1 MRWLD
6 YPFYRFIVFFVL
18 GILLGHYLEIS
29 LEFWL
34 PFVGISFLLSIA
46 FFFWKP
52 FKGYSKLLFT
62 SFVLLF
68 FLGLGG
74 AVMILKSDVL
84 PSNHFVKSVV
94 KGEDALLE
102 LQLREQLSSNQY
114 NHRFY
119 ADVTRIDS
127 TQTTGKVL
135 VLFRRADSVKFIAGD
150 QLIVYDDINDA
161 SDSRN
166 PGDFNYKEYLES
178 IDVYG
183 QVYVDKP
190 RILNTES
197 NQSSLP
203 WYVKYR
209 NQLLHNLKQT
219 NLTPNSRSMVEAL
232 VLGQRQ
238 NVDPIITKNFR
249 DAGVIHI
256 LALSGLHVGII
267 LLILQFALR
276 WMQSIRYGKILQ
288 TVLIIILL
296 WCFALITGM
305 SPSILR
311 AVTMFSF
318 VAIGMSMN
326 RKRSVFHSLTIS
338 AFFLLLFDP
347 RLLFQVGFQLSYTA
361 VLAIVLLQ
369 PLFARALPRIK
380 FWLPRKL
387 WEVFTVTL
395 AAQIGVAPLSI
406 FYFHQLPMAFLVG
419 NLALLLFLPLILV
432 AAIIFIVTMQ
442 LGIPNVWL
450 GDGLNLIFENI
461 IAFIGY
467 ISSFKSFVLTDLYI
481 EPVEV
486 ILIYIILLS
495 SIIFLRPAV
504 LRSRRERF
512 KIMRVNNGLHIT
524 VLGIILLV
532 AFGTMKFLNTND
544 NFLILHQSRGSA
556 IAITNAQES
565 RLLTHFPSMDA
576 ERRLNSFS
584 RLSQMEFFKDT
595 KLKIDSLPAQIHY
608 LDTDLF
614 VIDESTAYL
623 ETDVEHPIVLLSNSP
638 KINLDQVI
646 TKMQPKLIITDG
658 SNYRNFVE
666 RWQKTC
672 LERNVAFINTY
683 ESGAINLLN
692 Y

>member
-62 SFVLLF
+62 SFVLLL

-338 AFFLLLFDP
+338 AFLLLLFDP

>member
-338 AFFLLLFDP
+338 AFLLLLFDP

>member
-395 AAQIGVAPLSI
+395 AAQLGVAPLSI

-683 ESGAINLLN
+683 ESGAINILD

>member
-52 FKGYSKLLFT
+52 FKSYSKLLFT
-62 SFVLLF
+62 SFVLLL

-338 AFFLLLFDP
+338 AFLLLLFDP